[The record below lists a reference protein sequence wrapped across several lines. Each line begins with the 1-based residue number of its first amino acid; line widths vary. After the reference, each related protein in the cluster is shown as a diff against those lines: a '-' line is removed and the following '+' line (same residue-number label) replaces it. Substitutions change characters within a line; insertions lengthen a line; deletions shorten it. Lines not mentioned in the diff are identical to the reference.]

1 MNLGRI
7 EQVAIPVRDLARAT
21 AFYRDQLG
29 MKLLFEVPPQ
39 LSFFDCDGVRLALSI
54 SSDPMYD
61 PPGSIIYYRVADIEA
76 AHAELEGKAVEFLR
90 GPHKVAELGDI
101 EIWMAFFEDTEGN
114 TLAITSE
121 KPVERHDGAL
131 DRRT

>member
-1 MNLGRI
+1 MSVNLAHI
-7 EQVAIPVRDLARAT
+7 EQVAIPVRDVARAT

-39 LSFFDCDGVRLALSI
+39 LSFFDCDGIRLALSI

-61 PPGSIIYYRVADIEA
+61 PPGSIVYYRVADIEA
-76 AHAELEGKAVEFLR
+76 SHAELEGRGVEFLQ
-90 GPHKVAELGDI
+90 GPHRVAELDDI

-121 KPVERHDGAL
+121 KPVARG
-131 DRRT
+131 

>member
-1 MNLGRI
+1 VGVSVNLGRI

-21 AFYRDQLG
+21 AFYRDKLG
-29 MKLLFEVPPQ
+29 TKLLFEVPPQ
-39 LSFFDCDGVRLALSI
+39 LAFFDCDGIRLALSI

-61 PPGSIIYYRVADIEA
+61 PPGSIVYYRVDDIEGT
-76 AHAELEGKAVEFLR
+76 HAELESREVEFLQ
-90 GPHKVAELGDI
+90 GPHRIAELGEV

-121 KPVERHDGAL
+121 KPAKKA
-131 DRRT
+131 

>member
-1 MNLGRI
+1 MSVSLGRI

-21 AFYRDQLG
+21 AFYRDTLG

-39 LSFFDCDGVRLALSI
+39 LAFFDCDGIRLALSI
-54 SSDPMYD
+54 SSEAMYD
-61 PPGSIIYYRVADIEA
+61 PPGSIVYYRVDDIEGT
-76 AHAELEGKAVEFLR
+76 HAELETRGAEFLQ
-90 GPHKVAELGDI
+90 GPHRVAVLGDV

-121 KPVERHDGAL
+121 KPAPGA
-131 DRRT
+131 

>member
-1 MNLGRI
+1 MQLARI
-7 EQVAIPVRDLARAT
+7 EQIAMPVRDLARAT

-39 LSFFDCDGVRLALSI
+39 LAFFDCDGVRLALSI

-61 PPGSIIYYRVADIEA
+61 PPGSIVYYRVPGIEA
-76 AHAELEGKAVEFLR
+76 AHAELEGRGIEFLQ

-114 TLAITSE
+114 TLALTCE
-121 KPVERHDGAL
+121 KPVL
-131 DRRT
+131 P

>member
-21 AFYRDQLG
+21 AFYRDRLG

-39 LSFFDCDGVRLALSI
+39 LAFFDCDGIRLALSI

-61 PPGSIIYYRVADIEA
+61 PPGSIVYYRVADMEA
-76 AHAELEGKAVEFLR
+76 AHAELEGQGIEFLR
-90 GPHKVAELGDI
+90 GPHKVAELGNF
-101 EIWMAFFEDTEGN
+101 EVWMAFFEDTEGN
-114 TLAITSE
+114 TLAITCE
-121 KPVERHDGAL
+121 KPVA
-131 DRRT
+131 RR

>member
-1 MNLGRI
+1 MQLGRI
-7 EQVAIPVRDLARAT
+7 EQVAVPVRDLARAT

-39 LSFFDCDGVRLALSI
+39 LAFFDCDGIRLALSI

-61 PPGSIIYYRVADIEA
+61 PPGSIIYYRVDAIEP
-76 AHAELEGKAVEFLR
+76 AHAELEGRGVEFLQ
-90 GPHKVAELGDI
+90 GPHKIAELGGV

-114 TLAITSE
+114 TLALTSE
-121 KPVERHDGAL
+121 KPVAE
-131 DRRT
+131 

>member
-1 MNLGRI
+1 MSLSLGHI

-39 LSFFDCDGVRLALSI
+39 LSFFDCDGIRLALSI

-61 PPGSIIYYRVADIEA
+61 PPGSIVYYRVADIEA
-76 AHAELEGKAVEFLR
+76 AHVELEGRGVEFLR
-90 GPHKVAELGDI
+90 GPHRIAELGDI

-121 KPVERHDGAL
+121 KPVARG
-131 DRRT
+131 

>member
-1 MNLGRI
+1 MNLAHI
-7 EQVAIPVRDLARAT
+7 EQVAIPVRDVARAT

-39 LSFFDCDGVRLALSI
+39 LSFFDCDGIRLALSI
-54 SSDPMYD
+54 SSDPIYD
-61 PPGSIIYYRVADIEA
+61 PPGSIVYYRVADIEA
-76 AHAELEGKAVEFLR
+76 SHVELEGRGVEFLQ
-90 GPHKVAELGDI
+90 GPHRVAELDDI

-121 KPVERHDGAL
+121 KPVARG
-131 DRRT
+131 

>member
-1 MNLGRI
+1 MSITLGHI
-7 EQVAIPVRDLARAT
+7 EQVAIPVRDVARAT

-39 LSFFDCDGVRLALSI
+39 LSFFDCDGIRLALSI

-61 PPGSIIYYRVADIEA
+61 PPGSIVYYRVADIEA
-76 AHAELEGKAVEFLR
+76 SHVELEGRGVEFLQ
-90 GPHKVAELGDI
+90 GPHRVAELDDI

-121 KPVERHDGAL
+121 KPVARE
-131 DRRT
+131 

>member
-21 AFYRDQLG
+21 AFYRDMLG

-39 LSFFDCDGVRLALSI
+39 LAFFDCDGLRLALSI

-61 PPGSIIYYRVADIEA
+61 PPGSIVYYRVADIEA
-76 AHAELEGKAVEFLR
+76 AHAELESRSVEFLR

-101 EIWMAFFEDTEGN
+101 EVWMAFFEDTEGN

-121 KPVERHDGAL
+121 RPIQQ
-131 DRRT
+131 T

>member
-1 MNLGRI
+1 MSVSLGHI

-39 LSFFDCDGVRLALSI
+39 LSFFDCDGIRLALSI

-61 PPGSIIYYRVADIEA
+61 PPGSIIYYRVDDIEA
-76 AHAELEGKAVEFLR
+76 SHTELEGRGVEFLQ
-90 GPHKVAELGDI
+90 GPHRVAELGDI

-114 TLAITSE
+114 TLALTSE
-121 KPVERHDGAL
+121 KPVARG
-131 DRRT
+131 